1 MDALILQRPGLFE
14 WLRVNKPETLLPGE
28 ALLKIHRVGICGT
41 DFHAYEG
48 KQNFFTFP
56 RILGHELGVEVVA
69 VAEDVTH
76 VKPGDRCAV
85 EPFRNLSATQAVRRG
100 KPNCGEQLSVL
111 GVHEDGGMR
120 PFLAFPASKLHV
132 SETLS
137 YEHLAFVEPL
147 CIGCHAVNRAGVT
160 ADDTVLVIGAGP
172 IGLTTIVS
180 ARLTGARIAT
190 TDINPSRIAFCR
202 DAFPDIHPLLAA
214 KNPVADVR
222 AIFGGELPTVV
233 FDATGNAAS
242 MMRAF
247 DLVAHGGTLVFIGHT
262 QDDITFHNPDFH
274 RKELTLMASR
284 NALNSDFKQI
294 IRAMESGRIDPIPWI
309 THQVPFEAM
318 IDHFDAWLRPD
329 SGVIKAMLTLD

>member
-1 MDALILQRPGLFE
+1 MDALTLQRPGLFE
-14 WLRVNKPETLLPGE
+14 WLRVKKPETLRPGE
-28 ALLKIHRVGICGT
+28 ALLKVHRVGICGT

-76 VKPGDRCAV
+76 VKPGDRCTVA
-85 EPFRNLSATQAVRRG
+85 PFRNPTATPAVRRG

-120 PFLAFPASKLHV
+120 PFLAFPARNLHV

-137 YEHLAFVEPL
+137 YEQLAFVEPL
-147 CIGCHAVNRAGVT
+147 CIGCHAVNRARVT
-160 ADDTVLVIGAGP
+160 EDDTVLIIGTGT

-180 ARLTGARIAT
+180 ARLTGARIAA
-190 TDINPSRIAFCR
+190 TDINPHRIAFCR
-202 DAFPDIHPLLAA
+202 GAFPDIHAFRASEDLA
-214 KNPVADVR
+214 DDIR

-242 MMRAF
+242 MMHAF

-262 QDDITFHNPDFH
+262 RDDITFHNPDFH

-284 NALNSDFKQI
+284 NALGSDFEQI
-294 IRAMESGRIDPIPWI
+294 IRAMESGRIDPTPWI

-318 IDHFDAWLRPD
+318 IDHFDTWLQPN